1 MNDDRFVRAVSAMQ
15 TVRELAAGLC
25 VMAFGLLI
33 FFLFTAREAHAD
45 TWLSSTVTSYH
56 FDRSVKHNEFN
67 AGLGL
72 ERGTKDAR
80 LVAGFYDNSNHH
92 LSLYAGG
99 VYTPLEVGPANVGLM
114 AGGVNGYG
122 VNPRKW
128 WLLVAP
134 VVSVTDERFGINLI
148 GAPKMLKHEGVIALQ
163 IKVKF

>member
-1 MNDDRFVRAVSAMQ
+1 MVISMTDA
-15 TVRELAAGLC
+15 REFGIWLRL
-25 VMAFGLLI
+25 GLLV
-33 FFLFTAREAHAD
+33 FCVLTAQEARSE
-45 TWLSSTVTSYH
+45 TWLIATTTSYH
-56 FDRSVKHNEFN
+56 FDRSIKHNEFN

-80 LVAGFYDNSNHH
+80 LVAGFYENSNRH

-99 VYTPLEVGPANVGLM
+99 SYAPLRIGPTNIGLM

-122 VNPRKW
+122 GNPRKW

-134 VVSVTDERFGINLI
+134 VMRFEGERFGINLI